1 MAAFTPPD
9 PVAAQGNALFRCP
22 SRDLVGFSPTRTSAK
37 VWCRPWA
44 APSGV
49 PSLLR
54 VLLCDDHTLVRAGLK
69 RLLEGFDQVEV
80 VAEAAN
86 ADEAVIRSLQHQPH
100 VVMLDLAMPGRSGF
114 EALDELRRVC
124 PDTAVVIMSMHDDA
138 PQVRE
143 ALARGASGFV
153 VKEAAPAEL
162 EIALRAA
169 AAGRTYLSPQVSGP
183 QLAAT
188 HPRNGNG
195 PPAPAQD
202 PVAGLPPRQREIL
215 TALGLG
221 RTSKQIASDLGIS
234 LKTVETHRARMMATL
249 GCRNAVELLRLAVR
263 AYDRR

>member
-1 MAAFTPPD
+1 M
-9 PVAAQGNALFRCP
+9 
-22 SRDLVGFSPTRTSAK
+22 
-37 VWCRPWA
+37 
-44 APSGV
+44 
-49 PSLLR
+49 LR

-80 VAEAAN
+80 VAEAAS
-86 ADEAVIRSLQHQPH
+86 ADEAVVRSVQHQPH
-100 VVMLDLAMPGRSGF
+100 VVMLDLSMPGRSGF

-124 PDTAVVIMSMHDDA
+124 PDTAVVIMSMHDD
-138 PQVRE
+138 PTQVRQ

-183 QLAAT
+183 QLAT
-188 HPRNGNG
+188 RNGNG
-195 PPAPAQD
+195 HHNAAPQPED
-202 PVAGLPPRQREIL
+202 PLGALPPRQREIL
-215 TALGLG
+215 AALGAG

-263 AYDRR
+263 AHDRR